1 MGYKIVYVSDFNVGG
16 QDSSDDAVPR
26 SGYANIGFELCRRLT
41 KLGHDVKVL
50 GLGYTGQ
57 EHWEKFSII
66 PCINLQ
72 DVAGY
77 INNLKFLWGA
87 QVIISAFDIHYFQEQ
102 LFPLAKQLQM
112 KYVCITPLESD
123 PLCISWANLLR
134 EMDKVFFISQ
144 FGADEAAKAGVDA
157 EHLEIGVDTKSWRLR
172 TEEEYQEIRKLL
184 GFEKD
189 DFVILTVADN
199 QERKA
204 LARGFQ
210 IVAKLKKLHG
220 VNVKHLLVT
229 REHSAVGWKLY
240 DLAYDVE
247 LPDGTHVSLGSDVR
261 IFQRGLPFA
270 DLFMLYCAADA
281 YLSCSRGEGLGLPI
295 IEAMSVGVPVVANA
309 VGALPELLAED
320 RGWLVKADSWNYD
333 PFGNQKRYDI
343 SIDHAVESLRQ
354 VADRPSQVVAR
365 TLLSR
370 QFMESKTWDKPVQQI
385 EDALKKMFEN
395 GT

>member
-1 MGYKIVYVSDFNVGG
+1 M
-16 QDSSDDAVPR
+16 
-26 SGYANIGFELCRRLT
+26 
-41 KLGHDVKVL
+41 
-50 GLGYTGQ
+50 
-57 EHWEKFSII
+57 
-66 PCINLQ
+66 
-72 DVAGY
+72 
-77 INNLKFLWGA
+77 
-87 QVIISAFDIHYFQEQ
+87 
-102 LFPLAKQLQM
+102 
-112 KYVCITPLESD
+112 
-123 PLCISWANLLR
+123 
-134 EMDKVFFISQ
+134 
-144 FGADEAAKAGVDA
+144 
-157 EHLEIGVDTKSWRLR
+157 
-172 TEEEYQEIRKLL
+172 
-184 GFEKD
+184 
-189 DFVILTVADN
+189 
-199 QERKA
+199 
-204 LARGFQ
+204 ARGFQ

-220 VNVKHLLVT
+220 VNIKHLLVT